1 MAHPMKVCIIGC
13 GSIGGTLAKALQ
25 GMDEVGQV
33 MLMDVHPEKAKALE
47 SELPKC
53 RVITNFDEALDQA
66 DLIVEAAN
74 QAAAR
79 EYIPKA
85 LEKGRNTMLLSV
97 GAMVDEDFRGR
108 CRIIAKQTG
117 AKVFIPS
124 GAVCGIEGVG
134 AAAQEDIEEIILMT
148 YKPPK
153 AFEGVDYF
161 KKRGI
166 DLDKITHPKVVFDG
180 WAKDAVRYFPKNV
193 NVAATISLAGVGFEK
208 TRVKLVV
215 DPKAT
220 TNTHRIIVKGK
231 FGEIE
236 VWTRNTAFPNNPR
249 TSYLAALSAISAI
262 KKIAGTVWV
271 GV

>member
-1 MAHPMKVCIIGC
+1 MKVCILGC
-13 GSIGGTLAKALQ
+13 GSIGSTLARALQ
-25 GMDEVGQV
+25 GMDEITGV
-33 MLMDVHPEKAKALE
+33 LLLDVHPEKGKALE
-47 SELPKC
+47 DALPKC
-53 RVITNFDEALDQA
+53 RAISSFDEALEQS

-74 QAAAR
+74 QAAVR
-79 EYIPKA
+79 EYVPRA
-85 LEKGRNTMLLSV
+85 LENGKDVMVLSV
-97 GAMVDEDFRGR
+97 GALVDEEFRGR
-108 CRIIAKQTG
+108 CRVTAKQTG
-117 AKVFIPS
+117 AKIFIPS

-134 AAAQEDIEEIILMT
+134 AAAQEDIEEIILIS

-153 AFEGVDYF
+153 AFEGVEYF

-166 DLDKITHPKVVFDG
+166 DLAKITHPKVVYDG
-180 WAKDAVRYFPKNV
+180 WAKDAVRYFPRNV
-193 NVAATISLAGVGFEK
+193 NVAATIALAGVGFER

-220 TNTHRIIVKGK
+220 TNTHRIIVKGR

-236 VWTRNTAFPNNPR
+236 VWTRNAPFPENPR

-262 KKIAGTVWV
+262 RKIAGTVWV